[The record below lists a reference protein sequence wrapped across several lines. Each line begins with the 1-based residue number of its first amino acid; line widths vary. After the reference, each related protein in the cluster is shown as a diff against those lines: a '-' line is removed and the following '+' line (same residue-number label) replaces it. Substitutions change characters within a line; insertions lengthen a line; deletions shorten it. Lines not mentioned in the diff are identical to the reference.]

1 MLALGESW
9 GFCSSWERNNILH
22 SMTRVNQLLE
32 QEDYICYMEK
42 IDVLEKERLFC
53 KHGFEHG
60 LNVARIAYAYLLE
73 KGELLFPKES
83 VYAAAFLHD
92 IGRWVEYETG
102 EDHAEASSRL
112 AIPLLEACQ
121 FSSGDTQVILTGI
134 REHRRHHEDNLTL
147 LGEAL
152 ALADDWARDCRHC
165 SVQALCYKYNKTM
178 NQVMY

>member
-1 MLALGESW
+1 MA
-9 GFCSSWERNNILH
+9 
-22 SMTRVNQLLE
+22 RVNQLLDH
-32 QEDYICYMEK
+32 EDYISSMEK

-73 KGELLFPKES
+73 SGERLLPKES

-102 EDHAEASSRL
+102 EDHAEASARL
-112 AIPLLEACQ
+112 ALPLLEACS
-121 FSSGDTQVILTGI
+121 FSLNDIQVILKGI
-134 REHRRHHEDNLTL
+134 REHRRHPEGNLTL
-147 LGEAL
+147 LGAAL

-165 SVQALCYKYNKTM
+165 SVQALCYKYNQAM